1 MKLNNAEKPSRIQA
15 GNNKYKEVGSLA
27 ETEGKT
33 NTFFYDAKT
42 KVLYVSIPADEKKE
56 VQIR

>member
-15 GNNKYKEVGSLA
+15 GNSKYKEVNSLA
-27 ETEGKT
+27 AIEGKT
-33 NTFFYDAKT
+33 NTFFYDANT
-42 KVLYVSIPADEKKE
+42 KVLYISIPADEKKE